1 MNDGGGNMPMAKVL
15 AKGQIVIP
23 KEIREKANIHTGD
36 KVDVQMTPKGI
47 VVVPIRKTYTERA
60 RGIVKGKLSMKELED
75 LYAER
80 S

>member
-1 MNDGGGNMPMAKVL
+1 MPMAKVL

-23 KEIREKANIHTGD
+23 KEIREKANIHSGD
-36 KVDVQMTPKGI
+36 KVDVQVTPKGI
-47 VVVPIRKTYTERA
+47 LVVPIRKTYTDKA

-75 LYAER
+75 LYAEK

>member
-1 MNDGGGNMPMAKVL
+1 MPMAKVL

-23 KEIREKANIHTGD
+23 KEIRDKANIHTGD

-47 VVVPIRKTYTERA
+47 VVVPIKKTYTEKA

-75 LYAER
+75 LHAER

>member
-1 MNDGGGNMPMAKVL
+1 MPMAKVL

-47 VVVPIRKTYTERA
+47 VVVPIRKTYTEKA

>member
-1 MNDGGGNMPMAKVL
+1 MPMAKVL

-23 KEIREKANIHTGD
+23 KEIREKANIHSGD

-47 VVVPIRKTYTERA
+47 VVVPIKKTYTDKA
-60 RGIVKGKLSMKELED
+60 RGIVKGKLTMKQLDD

>member
-1 MNDGGGNMPMAKVL
+1 MPMAKVL

-23 KEIREKANIHTGD
+23 KDIREKANLHTGD

-47 VVVPIRKTYTERA
+47 VVVPIKKTHTEKV
-60 RGIVKGKLSMKELED
+60 RGLIKGKLSLQELED
-75 LYAER
+75 IYAEK

>member
-1 MNDGGGNMPMAKVL
+1 MAKVL

-23 KEIREKANIHTGD
+23 KEIREKANIHAGD
-36 KVDVQMTPKGI
+36 RVDVQMTPQGI
-47 VVVPIRKTYTERA
+47 VVVPIKKTYTDKA
-60 RGIVKGKLSMKELED
+60 KGIVKGKLSMKELED

>member
-1 MNDGGGNMPMAKVL
+1 MEVGNMPMAKVL

-47 VVVPIRKTYTERA
+47 MVVPIRKTYTDKV

>member
-1 MNDGGGNMPMAKVL
+1 MPMAKVL

-36 KVDVQMTPKGI
+36 KVEVQMTPKGI
-47 VVVPIRKTYTERA
+47 VVMPIRKTYTEKV

-75 LYAER
+75 LYAEK

>member
-1 MNDGGGNMPMAKVL
+1 MPMAKVL

-36 KVDVQMTPKGI
+36 KVDVQITSKGI
-47 VVVPIRKTYTERA
+47 VVVPIKKTYTEKV
-60 RGIVKGKLSMKELED
+60 RGLVKGKLSMKDLED
-75 LYAER
+75 LYAEK

>member
-1 MNDGGGNMPMAKVL
+1 MAMAKVL

-23 KEIREKANIHTGD
+23 KDIREKANLHTGD

-47 VVVPIRKTYTERA
+47 VVVPIKKTYTEKI
-60 RGIVKGKLSMKELED
+60 RGLIKGKLSLQELED
-75 LYAER
+75 IYAEK

>member
-1 MNDGGGNMPMAKVL
+1 MAKVL

-23 KEIREKANIHTGD
+23 KDIREKANLHTGD

-47 VVVPIRKTYTERA
+47 VVVPIKKTYTEKV
-60 RGIVKGKLSMKELED
+60 RGSIKGKLSLQELED
-75 LYAER
+75 LYAEK

>member
-1 MNDGGGNMPMAKVL
+1 MSMAKVL

-23 KEIREKANIHTGD
+23 KDIREKANLHTGD

-47 VVVPIRKTYTERA
+47 VVVPIRKTYTEKV
-60 RGIVKGKLSMKELED
+60 RGSIKGKLSLQELED
-75 LYAER
+75 LYAEK

>member
-1 MNDGGGNMPMAKVL
+1 MPMAKVL

-47 VVVPIRKTYTERA
+47 VVVPIKKTYTDKV

>member
-1 MNDGGGNMPMAKVL
+1 MPMAKVL

-23 KEIREKANIHTGD
+23 KEIRQKANIHTGD
-36 KVDVQMTPKGI
+36 KVEVQMTPKGI
-47 VVVPIRKTYTERA
+47 MVVPIKKSYTDKV
-60 RGIVKGKLSMKELED
+60 RGIAKGKLSMKELED

>member
-1 MNDGGGNMPMAKVL
+1 MPMAKVL

-36 KVDVQMTPKGI
+36 KVDVQMTQKGI
-47 VVVPIRKTYTERA
+47 VVVPIKKTYTEKA

>member
-1 MNDGGGNMPMAKVL
+1 MPMAKVL

-23 KEIREKANIHTGD
+23 KKIREKANIHTGD

-47 VVVPIRKTYTERA
+47 MVTPIRKTYTEKV
-60 RGIVKGKLSMKELED
+60 RGIARGKLSMKELED
-75 LYAER
+75 LYAEK

>member
-1 MNDGGGNMPMAKVL
+1 MPMARVL

-23 KEIREKANIHTGD
+23 KEIREKANIRTGD

-47 VVVPIRKTYTERA
+47 VVVPIKKTYTEKV

>member
-1 MNDGGGNMPMAKVL
+1 MPMARVL

-23 KEIREKANIHTGD
+23 KEVREKANIQTGD

-47 VVVPIRKTYTERA
+47 MVVPIKKTYTEKA
-60 RGIVKGKLSMKELED
+60 RGIAKGKLSMKELED

>member
-1 MNDGGGNMPMAKVL
+1 MPMAKVL

-36 KVDVQMTPKGI
+36 KVDVQMTAKGI
-47 VVVPIRKTYTERA
+47 VVVPIRKTYTEKA

>member
-1 MNDGGGNMPMAKVL
+1 MSKTTKVL

-36 KVDVQMTPKGI
+36 KVEVQMTPKGI
-47 VVVPIRKTYTERA
+47 VVVPIRKTYTEKV

-75 LYAER
+75 LYPEK

>member
-1 MNDGGGNMPMAKVL
+1 MSMAKVL

-23 KEIREKANIHTGD
+23 KDIREKANLHTGD

-47 VVVPIRKTYTERA
+47 VVVPIRKTYTEKL
-60 RGIVKGKLSMKELED
+60 RGSIKGKLSLQELED
-75 LYAER
+75 LYAEK

>member
-1 MNDGGGNMPMAKVL
+1 MSMAKVL

-23 KEIREKANIHTGD
+23 KDIREKANLHPGD

-47 VVVPIRKTYTERA
+47 VVVPIRKTYTEKV
-60 RGIVKGKLSMKELED
+60 RGSIKGKLSLQELED
-75 LYAER
+75 LYAEK

>member
-1 MNDGGGNMPMAKVL
+1 MPTAKVL

-23 KEIREKANIHTGD
+23 KMIREKANIHTGD
-36 KVDVQMTPKGI
+36 KVDVQMTTNGI
-47 VVVPIRKTYTERA
+47 VIVPIKKTYTEKV
-60 RGIVKGKLSMKELED
+60 RGVVKGKLSMKELEN